1 MKKLMVVGIAATI
14 FLILS
19 VQSVSAIEYNSVE
32 EVIMDKIP
40 DFIQNSEETL
50 PTCIFSFFP
59 IASLIIVMIL
69 GFIWRLFKF
78 GLTLSII
85 AAIVGTI
92 LRIIDEE
99 QTTS

>member
-1 MKKLMVVGIAATI
+1 MVVGIAATI

-19 VQSVSAIEYNSVE
+19 VQSVSAIEYKSVE
-32 EVIMDKIP
+32 EAIMDKIP
-40 DFIQNSEETL
+40 EFIKNSEEAL

-85 AAIVGTI
+85 AVIVGTI
-92 LRIIDEE
+92 LRIIEGE